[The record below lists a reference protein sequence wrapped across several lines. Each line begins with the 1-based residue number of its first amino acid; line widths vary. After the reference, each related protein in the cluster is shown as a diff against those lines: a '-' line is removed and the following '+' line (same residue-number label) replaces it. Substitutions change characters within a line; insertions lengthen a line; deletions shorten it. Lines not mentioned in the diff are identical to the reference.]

1 MKTKLQ
7 AILEILGQIP
17 AGPARERLKE
27 ATYAE
32 RYAAKPKRTPEQIAL
47 DTNAVLAFSKVSVH
61 HPKLHATLLVL
72 KTLDLTQEEKEIKF
86 RDAALEVFPTPLSL
100 HQFMCDTYGFPN
112 TEALRGRALLQE
124 ERDQEAQMKQ
134 EIEEMYRWVVNFSGA
149 MGKIDALGK
158 DGEAVV
164 TKEQASKLDTPEK
177 GTPPEPVEVK
187 NRAQSPEQVAHTL
200 REMAYAN
207 LKHQP
212 VIMQDKRL
220 SDMVR
225 EKFTSE
231 AGTASD
237 GITITHKE
245 FNDAIKGE

>member
-1 MKTKLQ
+1 MKTKLE

-17 AGPARERLKE
+17 AGPARERFKE

-47 DTNAVLAFSKVSVH
+47 DTDAVLAFSKVAMK
-61 HPKLHATLLVL
+61 HPKVCGALMALQFVS
-72 KTLDLTQEEKEIKF
+72 LTQEEKEIKF
-86 RDAALEVFPTPLSL
+86 RDAALEVFPSPMSLLDFMTDEGITPDSKA
-100 HQFMCDTYGFPN
+100 MYG
-112 TEALRGRALLQE
+112 LKLVLE
-124 ERDQEAQMKQ
+124 ERDQEAQLKR
-134 EIEEMYRWVVNFSGA
+134 EIEEMYSWVVDFSGA

-158 DGEAVV
+158 GGEAVV
-164 TKEQASKLDTPEK
+164 TKEQASKMGTPEK

-207 LKHQP
+207 LNHQP
-212 VIMQDKRL
+212 MIMEDKRL

-225 EKFTSE
+225 KKFTSE
-231 AGTASD
+231 AGKASD
-237 GITITHKE
+237 VITITHKE